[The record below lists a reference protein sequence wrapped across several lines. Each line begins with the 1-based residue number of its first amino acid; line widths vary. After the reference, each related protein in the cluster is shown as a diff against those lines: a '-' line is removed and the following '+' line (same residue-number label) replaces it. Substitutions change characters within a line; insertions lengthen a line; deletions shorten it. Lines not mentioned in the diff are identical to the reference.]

1 MDPSLHCATVAVHIE
16 VPRGGV
22 VKRRA
27 DGSVDF
33 VSPLPCPFNYGCV
46 PVQTGG
52 DGDPLD
58 ALVLGPRLEAG
69 TVVHTQ
75 VFAVVRF
82 LDASQVDDKLVCGAV
97 EPTEA
102 DKAAILGFFRWY
114 ARAKRV
120 LHALRREPTDTR
132 LLGWVWSR
140 EIGTRP

>member
-1 MDPSLHCATVAVHIE
+1 MDRSLHCATVAVQIE

-46 PVQTGG
+46 PHRIGG

-58 ALVLGPRLEAG
+58 ALVLGPRLAAG
-69 TVVHTQ
+69 SVVQTR
-75 VFAVVRF
+75 VFAVVHF
-82 LDASQVDDKLVCGAV
+82 LDAGQVDDKLVCGEI
-97 EPTEA
+97 EPSAAER
-102 DKAAILGFFRWY
+102 DAILAFFRWY

-140 EIGTRP
+140 DIGTEP

>member
-1 MDPSLHCATVAVHIE
+1 MDRPLHCATVTVRIE

-27 DGSVDF
+27 NGSLDF

-46 PVQTGG
+46 PEQLGG

-58 ALVLGPRLEAG
+58 ALVLGPRLAPG
-69 TVVHTQ
+69 ALVTTQ

-82 LDASQVDDKLVCGAV
+82 LDAGQVDDKLVCGPSEPSEV
-97 EPTEA
+97 EQ
-102 DKAAILGFFRWY
+102 AAILTFFRWY

-120 LHALRREPTDTR
+120 LHAWRREPTDTR

-140 EIGTRP
+140 EIEARP